1 MPPGDKNLQRWDQW
15 FITRKW
21 RVLTELSGTQEDDG
35 IKVVFDHG
43 SFDIDPPGAFQ
54 SVMGPN
60 LGRHGVL
67 LQEIDPATGKDI
79 EGALVAFGHVVVE
92 KARKELHAIA

>member
-1 MPPGDKNLQRWDQW
+1 MDNNLQHWDQW

-21 RVLTELSGTQEDDG
+21 RVATEVTGMQDQDG
-35 IKVVFDHG
+35 IAVSFDHG
-43 SFDIDPPGAFQ
+43 EFDINPPGAFQ

-67 LQEIDPATGKDI
+67 LQELDPETGKDI
-79 EGALVAFGHVVVE
+79 PGALVAFGHIVVD
-92 KARKELHAIA
+92 KARKEFHAIS

>member
-1 MPPGDKNLQRWDQW
+1 MDNSIQHWDQW
-15 FITRKW
+15 FVTRKW
-21 RVLTELSGTQEDDG
+21 RVCTEVTGTQSLDG
-35 IKVVFDHG
+35 PAVSFDHG
-43 SFDIDPPGAFQ
+43 EFDIEAPGAFQ

-79 EGALVAFGHVVVE
+79 DGARVAFGHMVVD
-92 KARKELHAIA
+92 KARKEFHAIS